1 MRPVLDLDAK
11 TTVHSRMA
19 RVPVKPELIRWARE
33 RAGLGVRDLARRFPK
48 LREWEEGQTK
58 ATAAPVGYLFLSEP
72 PDEPLPIP
80 DFRTVG
86 GTGIPRPSPNLLD
99 TIFLM
104 QRRQEWMHEFL
115 VEEGAEPLAFVGS
128 AREERD
134 VEAVARR
141 MRATLG
147 IDGEWAEDRKSW
159 SDALRVLR
167 LHAEDAGILV
177 VINGVVGNNTHRPLR
192 VEEFR
197 GFVLLDDLAPLVFVN
212 GADGKA
218 AQMFTLAHELAHVW
232 VGQEGI
238 FDLEDLL
245 PSDHAVERFC
255 DRIAAEF
262 LVPEASLRA
271 IWPAVRASSDP
282 LQEVALRFKVSRI
295 VAARRALDLRLIDR
309 DTFLEFYRNYQSE
322 VRKKPKSSG
331 GDFYA
336 TQEVRVGRRFG
347 SALVQAAREGRV
359 LYHDAFELSGLYGRS
374 CDRYARSLETGPPQ

>member
-48 LREWEEGQTK
+48 LREWEEGQTKPTLRQLEDYAK

-167 LHAEDAGILV
+167 LHAEDA
-177 VINGVVGNNTHRPLR
+177 
-192 VEEFR
+192 
-197 GFVLLDDLAPLVFVN
+197 
-212 GADGKA
+212 
-218 AQMFTLAHELAHVW
+218 
-232 VGQEGI
+232 
-238 FDLEDLL
+238 
-245 PSDHAVERFC
+245 
-255 DRIAAEF
+255 
-262 LVPEASLRA
+262 
-271 IWPAVRASSDP
+271 
-282 LQEVALRFKVSRI
+282 
-295 VAARRALDLRLIDR
+295 
-309 DTFLEFYRNYQSE
+309 
-322 VRKKPKSSG
+322 
-331 GDFYA
+331 
-336 TQEVRVGRRFG
+336 
-347 SALVQAAREGRV
+347 
-359 LYHDAFELSGLYGRS
+359 
-374 CDRYARSLETGPPQ
+374 